1 MFSRSVSS
9 CVSPAIGLTTIVR
22 SFSPQFGLPTQ
33 ICESGIDK
41 AKGRV
46 SFERSPLLSDLS
58 KIWFG
63 FQITTHCHFRIVRSL
78 EQSPHFP
85 YASVITFAVRAFSC
99 HPSAASFLIAS

>member
-63 FQITTHCHFRIVRSL
+63 FQITTTRHFRVVRD
-78 EQSPHFP
+78 
-85 YASVITFAVRAFSC
+85 VRAKPAVSRTLPLS
-99 HPSAASFLIAS
+99 HSQYELPGSIPQQPVA